1 MARQVWRR
9 WVRVIHRDLGYV
21 CAGLTVLYA
30 VSGVAV
36 NHVADWN
43 PSYSVERR
51 EFQVEPVAPGALAP
65 EQVAGILAALPGA
78 DGAGRTFQPDPGTLK
93 VLSGERS
100 WTVDLARG
108 RVVEETVRE
117 RPILFES
124 NFLHLNHP
132 KRLWTWVADLFAVSL
147 AVLALTGILILP
159 GRQGLAGRGKW
170 LTALGIL
177 IPLLFL
183 WLYR

>member
-1 MARQVWRR
+1 VARQVWRR
-9 WVRVIHRDLGYV
+9 WMRVIHRDMGYV
-21 CAGLTVLYA
+21 CTGLTVLYA

-51 EFQVEPVAPGALAP
+51 EFQVAPVLPGRLAP
-65 EQVAGILAALPGA
+65 EQVAGILAAIPHAEGVEK
-78 DGAGRTFQPDPGTLK
+78 TFQPDPGTLK
-93 VLSGERS
+93 VLTRGTT
-100 WTVDLARG
+100 WTVELARG
-108 RVVEETVRE
+108 RVVEEVVRE
-117 RPILFES
+117 RPVLFES

-147 AVLALTGILILP
+147 AILAVTGLFILP

-170 LTALGIL
+170 LTAIGVLV
-177 IPLLFL
+177 PLAFL